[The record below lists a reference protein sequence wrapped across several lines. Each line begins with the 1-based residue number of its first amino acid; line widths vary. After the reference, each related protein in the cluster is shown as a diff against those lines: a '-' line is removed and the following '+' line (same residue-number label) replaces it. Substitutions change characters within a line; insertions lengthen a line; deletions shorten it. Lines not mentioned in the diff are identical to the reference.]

1 MLKSILAAPLLAAAV
16 MAPAQAAD
24 TVIINARI
32 HSMDGKGR
40 AADGGRVA
48 QGLCIANGRITLV
61 GSTAAARACIRPGT
75 RIIDAQGRLV
85 LPGLIDS
92 HMHALS
98 GSLADTGI
106 DFAAADT
113 PEKLQAALM
122 ALKAAS
128 PGTGPIQAR
137 GWQNHLFGPKGP
149 TAAELDAVFGDRIV
163 LIDSVDGHSTWYS
176 TAALKA
182 GGVTAATPDP
192 VPGSSF
198 WERDA
203 AGNPTGTARE
213 GADAEV
219 ARRLLRPT
227 AESYA
232 AAFRRWLPRALESGL
247 TGLFD
252 AGMGAPDEAAAYQLL
267 AGMEAAGQLPL
278 RYFSSTANRGE
289 ADDPVARL
297 LQLKARYGGRLL
309 RPTAVKLF
317 ADGVPEGHT
326 AYLLANYKDKAD
338 LNGQGFRGVPMM
350 TDAHLDARITAA
362 EKAGVPV
369 HVHAIGGAAVRQVLD
384 AVARARFAGLTGQRH
399 AIAHMDL
406 VDAADVPRFARL
418 NVVAQTSIQW
428 ATRDPSYDN
437 IGRFVGTDV
446 MEAAYPVKSLLAS
459 GAVQSFGTDW
469 PAAAYLST
477 WKPLTQIEVA
487 VTRRLPGRRDLPAR
501 NPQQALTVAQA
512 VRALT
517 FGSAYQLGV
526 ERELGSLEAGK
537 RADLVMLDRDIFTV
551 DPFTIAQARS
561 LLTMVD
567 GRVVWQAP

>member
-1 MLKSILAAPLLAAAV
+1 MLKFLGLAMLAAT
-16 MAPAQAAD
+16 PALAAD

-32 HSMDGKGR
+32 HSMDGRG
-40 AADGGRVA
+40 AAAAGGRVA
-48 QGLCIANGRITLV
+48 QGLCIENGRITAI
-61 GSTAAARACIRPGT
+61 GSTAMARACIRPGT
-75 RIIDAQGRLV
+75 RVIDAQRRLV

-113 PEKLQAALM
+113 PEKLAAALQ

-128 PGTGPIQAR
+128 PGSGPIQAR
-137 GWQNHLFGPKGP
+137 GWQNHLFGPTGP
-149 TAAELDAVFGDRIV
+149 TAAALDAVFGDRIV
-163 LIDSVDGHSTWYS
+163 LIESVDGHSSWYS

-182 GGVTAATPDP
+182 GGITAATPDP

-203 AGNPTGTARE
+203 AGHPTGTARE
-213 GADAEV
+213 GADAAM
-219 ARRLLRPT
+219 ARRLFAPT
-227 AESYA
+227 TAAYA

-252 AGMGAPDEAAAYQLL
+252 AGMAAPDEASAYRLL
-267 AGMEAAGQLPL
+267 AGLEAAGTLPL

-297 LQLKARYGGRLL
+297 LQLKAQYGGRLL

-326 AYLLANYKDKAD
+326 AFLLADYRDKAD
-338 LNGQGFRGVPMM
+338 FRGVPMM

-362 EKAGVPV
+362 ERAGVPV

-384 AVARARFAGLTGQRH
+384 AVARARFAGLNGQRH

-406 VDAADVPRFARL
+406 VDAADVPRFAKL

-446 MEAAYPVKSLLAS
+446 MEAAYPVKRLIAS

-501 NPQQALTVAQA
+501 NAAEALSVAQA

-526 ERELGSLEAGK
+526 ERELGSLEPGK
-537 RADLVMLDRDIFTV
+537 RADLVMLDRDIFRV

-567 GRVVWQAP
+567 GRVVWQAR

>member
-1 MLKSILAAPLLAAAV
+1 MLKSIIAAALI
-16 MAPAQAAD
+16 ASPALAAD

-32 HSMDGKGR
+32 HTMAGKGA

-48 QGLCIANGRITLV
+48 QGLCITNGRITQV
-61 GSTAAARACIRPGT
+61 GSTAQARACIRPGT
-75 RIIDAQGRLV
+75 RVIDAGGRLV

-113 PEKLQAALM
+113 PEKLQAALA

-128 PGTGPIQAR
+128 PSGGPIQAR
-137 GWQNHLFGPKGP
+137 GWQNHLFGPSGP
-149 TAAELDAVFGDRIV
+149 TAAALDAVFGDRIV
-163 LIDSVDGHSTWYS
+163 LIESVDGHSSWYS
-176 TAALKA
+176 SAALKA
-182 GGVTAATPDP
+182 GGISAATPDP

-213 GADAEV
+213 GADAEM
-219 ARRLLRPT
+219 ARRLFAPT
-227 AESYA
+227 MAAYA

-252 AGMGAPDEAAAYQLL
+252 AGMGAPDEASAYRLL

-289 ADDPVARL
+289 GDDPVARL
-297 LQLKARYGGRLL
+297 VRLRTDYGSRLL

-326 AYLLANYKDKAD
+326 AFLLANYKDKSD
-338 LNGQGFRGVPMM
+338 FKGVPMM

-362 EKAGVPV
+362 ERAGVPV

-384 AVARARFAGLTGQRH
+384 AVARARFAGLNGQRH

-406 VDAADVPRFARL
+406 VDPADVPRFAKL

-437 IGRFVGTDV
+437 IGRFVGTDL
-446 MEAAYPVKSLLAS
+446 MEGAYPVKSLIAS

-487 VTRRLPGRRDLPAR
+487 VTRRLPGRRDVPAR
-501 NPQQALTVAQA
+501 NPAEALSVAQA

-517 FGSAYQLGV
+517 HGSAWQLGV
-526 ERELGSLEAGK
+526 ERELGSLEVGK
-537 RADLVMLDRDIFTV
+537 RADLIMLDRDIFRI
-551 DPFTIAQARS
+551 DPSTIAAGRS

-567 GRVVWQAP
+567 GRVVWDAR

>member
-1 MLKSILAAPLLAAAV
+1 MLKTIIAALLAAT
-16 MAPAQAAD
+16 PALAAD
-24 TVIINARI
+24 TVILNARI
-32 HSMDGKGR
+32 HTMDGKGR
-40 AADGGRVA
+40 AADGGSVA
-48 QGLCIANGRITLV
+48 QALCIADGRITRV
-61 GSTAAARACIRPGT
+61 GSNAAARACIRPGT
-75 RIIDAQGRLV
+75 RVIDAQQRLV

-92 HMHALS
+92 HMHALM

-106 DFAAADT
+106 DFASADT
-113 PEKLQAALM
+113 PEALAAALR

-128 PGTGPIQAR
+128 PGNGPIQAR

-149 TAAELDAVFGDRIV
+149 NATELDAIFGDRIV
-163 LIDSVDGHSTWYS
+163 LIESVDGHSTWFS

-213 GADAEV
+213 GADADV
-219 ARRLLRPT
+219 ARRLIAATPARY
-227 AESYA
+227 E
-232 AAFRRWLPRALESGL
+232 AAFRRWLPRAAEAGL

-252 AGMGAPDEAAAYQLL
+252 AGMGAPEEASAYSLL
-267 AGMEAAGQLPL
+267 GAMEAAGQLPL

-289 ADDPVARL
+289 SDDPVARL
-297 LQLKARYGGRLL
+297 VGLKARYHGDYL

-326 AYLLANYKDKAD
+326 AFLLDAYKD
-338 LNGQGFRGVPMM
+338 QPGFRGQPMM

-362 EKAGVPV
+362 ERAGVPV
-369 HVHAIGGAAVRQVLD
+369 HIHAIGGAAVRQALD
-384 AVARARFAGLTGQRH
+384 AVARARAAGLTGQRH

-406 VDAADVPRFARL
+406 VDAADIPRFAKL
-418 NVVAQTSIQW
+418 NMVAQTSIQW

-437 IGRFVGTDV
+437 IGRFVGTDL
-446 MEAAYPVKSLLAS
+446 MEAAYPVRSLIAS

-469 PAAAYLST
+469 PAASYLST
-477 WKPLTQIEVA
+477 FKPLTQIEVA

-501 NPQQALTVAQA
+501 APGQAITVAQA
-512 VRALT
+512 VAGLTRA
-517 FGSAYQLGV
+517 SAHQLGV
-526 ERELGSLEAGK
+526 EAEFGSLEPGK
-537 RADLVMLDRDIFTV
+537 RADLVMLDRDIFRI
-551 DPFTIAQARS
+551 DPATIAAGRSVLTIVGGRTVWDAR
-561 LLTMVD
+561 
-567 GRVVWQAP
+567 

>member
-1 MLKSILAAPLLAAAV
+1 LLKTIIAALLAAT
-16 MAPAQAAD
+16 PALAAD
-24 TVIINARI
+24 TVILNARI
-32 HSMDGKGR
+32 HTMDGKGR
-40 AADGGRVA
+40 AADGGSVA
-48 QGLCIANGRITLV
+48 QALCIADGRITRV
-61 GSTAAARACIRPGT
+61 GSNAAARACIRPGT
-75 RIIDAQGRLV
+75 RVIDAQQRLV

-92 HMHALS
+92 HMHALM

-106 DFAAADT
+106 DFASADT
-113 PEKLQAALM
+113 PEALAAALR

-128 PGTGPIQAR
+128 PGNGPIQAR

-149 TAAELDAVFGDRIV
+149 NATELDAIFGDRIV
-163 LIDSVDGHSTWYS
+163 LIESVDGHSTWFS

-213 GADAEV
+213 GADADV
-219 ARRLLRPT
+219 ARRLIAATPARY
-227 AESYA
+227 E
-232 AAFRRWLPRALESGL
+232 AAFRRWLPRAAEAGL

-252 AGMGAPDEAAAYQLL
+252 AGMGAPEEASAYSLL
-267 AGMEAAGQLPL
+267 GAMEAAGQLPL

-289 ADDPVARL
+289 SDDPVARL
-297 LQLKARYGGRLL
+297 VGLKARYHGDYL

-326 AYLLANYKDKAD
+326 AFLLDAYKD
-338 LNGQGFRGVPMM
+338 QPGFRGQPMM

-362 EKAGVPV
+362 ERAGVPV
-369 HVHAIGGAAVRQVLD
+369 HIHAIGGAAVRQALD
-384 AVARARFAGLTGQRH
+384 AVARARAAGLTGQRH

-406 VDAADVPRFARL
+406 VDAADIPRFAKL
-418 NVVAQTSIQW
+418 NMVAQTSIQW

-437 IGRFVGTDV
+437 IGRFVGTDL
-446 MEAAYPVKSLLAS
+446 MEAAYPVRSLIAS

-469 PAAAYLST
+469 PAASYLST
-477 WKPLTQIEVA
+477 FKPLTQIEVA

-501 NPQQALTVAQA
+501 APGQAITVAQA
-512 VRALT
+512 VAGLTRA
-517 FGSAYQLGV
+517 SAHQLGV
-526 ERELGSLEAGK
+526 EAEFGSLEPGK
-537 RADLVMLDRDIFTV
+537 RADLVMLDRDIFRV
-551 DPFTIAQARS
+551 DPATIAAGRSVLTIVGGRTVWDAR
-561 LLTMVD
+561 
-567 GRVVWQAP
+567 

>member
-1 MLKSILAAPLLAAAV
+1 MLKSIIAALLAAT
-16 MAPAQAAD
+16 PALAAD
-24 TVIINARI
+24 TVILNARI
-32 HSMDGKGR
+32 HTMDGKGR
-40 AADGGRVA
+40 AADGGSVA
-48 QGLCIANGRITLV
+48 QALCVADGRITRL
-61 GSTAAARACIRPGT
+61 GSNAAARACIRPGT
-75 RIIDAQGRLV
+75 RVIDAQQRLV

-98 GSLADTGI
+98 GAFADTGI
-106 DFAAADT
+106 DFASADT
-113 PEKLQAALM
+113 PEKLAAALQ

-128 PGTGPIQAR
+128 PGSGPVQAR

-163 LIDSVDGHSTWYS
+163 LIGSVDGHSTWYS

-182 GGVTAATPDP
+182 GGVSAATSDP

-213 GADAEV
+213 GADADVE
-219 ARRLLRPT
+219 RRLIAATP
-227 AESYA
+227 AAYE
-232 AAFRRWLPRALESGL
+232 AAFRRWLPRAAEAGL

-252 AGMGAPDEAAAYQLL
+252 AGMGAPDEASAYGLL
-267 AGMEAAGQLPL
+267 GAMEAAGQLPL

-297 LQLKARYGGRLL
+297 VGLKARFHSDHL

-326 AYLLANYKDKAD
+326 AFLLDPYKDQPESR
-338 LNGQGFRGVPMM
+338 GQPMM
-350 TDAHLDARITAA
+350 TDAHLDARISAA
-362 EKAGVPV
+362 ERAGVPV
-369 HVHAIGGAAVRQVLD
+369 HIHAIGGAAVRQALD
-384 AVARARFAGLTGQRH
+384 AVARARATGLNGQRH

-406 VDAADVPRFARL
+406 VDAADIPRFAKL
-418 NVVAQTSIQW
+418 NMVAQTSIQW

-437 IGRFVGTDV
+437 IGRFVGTDL
-446 MEAAYPVKSLLAS
+446 MEAAYPVRSLIAS

-469 PAAAYLST
+469 PAASYLST
-477 WKPLTQIEVA
+477 FKPLTQIEVA

-501 NPQQALTVAQA
+501 APGQAISVAQA
-512 VRALT
+512 VAGLTRA
-517 FGSAYQLGV
+517 SAHQLGV
-526 ERELGSLEAGK
+526 EAELGSLEPGK
-537 RADLVMLDRDIFTV
+537 RADLVMLDRDIFRI
-551 DPFTIAQARS
+551 DPYSIAAGRS
-561 LLTMVD
+561 VLTMV
-567 GRVVWQAP
+567 GGWTVWDAR

>member
-1 MLKSILAAPLLAAAV
+1 MLKSIITAMLAAS
-16 MAPAQAAD
+16 PALAAD

-32 HSMDGKGR
+32 HTMAGKG
-40 AADGGRVA
+40 ATADGGRVV
-48 QGLCIANGRITLV
+48 QGLCIANGRITQV
-61 GSTAAARACIRPGT
+61 GNTAQARACIRPGT
-75 RIIDAQGRLV
+75 RVIDAGGRLV

-113 PEKLQAALM
+113 PEKLQAAL
-122 ALKAAS
+122 AELKAAS

-137 GWQNHLFGPKGP
+137 GWQNHLFGPQGP
-149 TAAELDAVFGDRIV
+149 TAAALDAVFGDRIV
-163 LIDSVDGHSTWYS
+163 LIESVDGHSSWYS

-182 GGVTAATPDP
+182 GGISAATPDP

-213 GADAEV
+213 GADADM
-219 ARRLLRPT
+219 ARRLFAPT
-227 AESYA
+227 MAAYA

-252 AGMGAPDEAAAYQLL
+252 AGMGAPDEASAYRLL

-289 ADDPVARL
+289 GDDPVARL
-297 LQLKARYGGRLL
+297 VRLKADYGSRLL

-326 AYLLANYKDKAD
+326 AFLLANYKDKAD
-338 LNGQGFRGVPMM
+338 FKGIAMM

-406 VDAADVPRFARL
+406 VDPADVPRFAKL

-437 IGRFVGTDV
+437 IGRFVGADL
-446 MEAAYPVKSLLAS
+446 MEGAYPVKSLIAS

-501 NPQQALTVAQA
+501 NAGEALSVAQA

-517 FGSAYQLGV
+517 HGSAWQLGV
-526 ERELGSLEAGK
+526 ERELGSLEVGK
-537 RADLVMLDRDIFTV
+537 RADLVMLDRNIFRT
-551 DPFTIAQARS
+551 DPFTIAGARS
-561 LLTMVD
+561 LMTMVD
-567 GRVVWQAP
+567 GRVVWDAR

>member
-1 MLKSILAAPLLAAAV
+1 LLKTIIAALLAAT
-16 MAPAQAAD
+16 PALAAD
-24 TVIINARI
+24 TVILNARI
-32 HSMDGKGR
+32 HTMDGKGR
-40 AADGGRVA
+40 AADGGSVA
-48 QGLCIANGRITLV
+48 QALCIADGRIARV
-61 GSTAAARACIRPGT
+61 GSNAAARACIRPGT
-75 RIIDAQGRLV
+75 RVIDAQQRLV

-92 HMHALS
+92 HMHALM

-106 DFAAADT
+106 DFASADT
-113 PEKLQAALM
+113 PEALTAALR

-128 PGTGPIQAR
+128 PGNGPIQAR

-149 TAAELDAVFGDRIV
+149 NATELDAIFGDRIV
-163 LIDSVDGHSTWYS
+163 LIESVDGHSTWFS

-213 GADAEV
+213 GADADV
-219 ARRLLRPT
+219 ARRLIAATPARY
-227 AESYA
+227 E
-232 AAFRRWLPRALESGL
+232 AAFRRWLPRAAEAGL

-252 AGMGAPDEAAAYQLL
+252 AGMGAPEEASAYSLL
-267 AGMEAAGQLPL
+267 GAMEAAGQLPL

-297 LQLKARYGGRLL
+297 VGLKARYHGDYL

-326 AYLLANYKDKAD
+326 AFLLDAYKD
-338 LNGQGFRGVPMM
+338 QPGFRGQPMM

-362 EKAGVPV
+362 ERAGVPV
-369 HVHAIGGAAVRQVLD
+369 HIHAIGGAAVRQALD
-384 AVARARFAGLTGQRH
+384 AVARARAAGLTGQRH

-406 VDAADVPRFARL
+406 VDAADIPRFAKL
-418 NVVAQTSIQW
+418 NMVAQTSIQW

-437 IGRFVGTDV
+437 IGRFVGTDL
-446 MEAAYPVKSLLAS
+446 MEAAYPVRSLIAS

-469 PAAAYLST
+469 PAASYLST
-477 WKPLTQIEVA
+477 FKPLTQIEVA

-501 NPQQALTVAQA
+501 APGQAITVAQA
-512 VRALT
+512 VAGLTRA
-517 FGSAYQLGV
+517 SAHQLGV
-526 ERELGSLEAGK
+526 EAEFGSLEPGK
-537 RADLVMLDRDIFTV
+537 RADLVMLDRDIFRV
-551 DPFTIAQARS
+551 DPATIAAGRSVLTIVGGRTVWDAR
-561 LLTMVD
+561 
-567 GRVVWQAP
+567 

>member
-1 MLKSILAAPLLAAAV
+1 MLKPIIAALLAAT
-16 MAPAQAAD
+16 PALAAD
-24 TVIINARI
+24 TVILNARI
-32 HSMDGKGR
+32 HTMDGKGR
-40 AADGGRVA
+40 ASDGGRVA
-48 QGLCIANGRITLV
+48 QGLCIADGRITAL
-61 GSTAAARACIRPGT
+61 GSNAQARRCIRPGT
-75 RIIDAQGRLV
+75 QVINAEGRLV

-92 HMHALS
+92 HMHGLSGALS
-98 GSLADTGI
+98 ETGI
-106 DFAAADT
+106 DFASADT
-113 PEKLQAALM
+113 PEKLAAALA
-122 ALKAAS
+122 ALKAANPGNS
-128 PGTGPIQAR
+128 PIRAR
-137 GWQNHLFGPKGP
+137 GWQNHLFGPRGP
-149 TAAELDAVFGDRIV
+149 TAADLDAVFGNRIV
-163 LIDSVDGHSTWYS
+163 MIDSVDGHSTWYS

-219 ARRLLRPT
+219 ARKLFEPT
-227 AESYA
+227 TAAYA
-232 AAFRRWLPRALESGL
+232 AAYRRWLPQALEAGL
-247 TGLFD
+247 TGYFD
-252 AGMGAPDEAAAYQLL
+252 AGMGAPDEASAYRLL
-267 AGMEAAGQLPL
+267 GAMEAAGQLPL
-278 RYFSSTANRGE
+278 RVFSSTANRGE

-297 LQLKARYGGRLL
+297 VSLKARYGGAML

-326 AYLLANYKDKAD
+326 AFLLDAYRD
-338 LNGQGFRGVPMM
+338 QPGFRGLPMM
-350 TDAHLDARITAA
+350 TDAHLDARIMAA

-384 AVARARFAGLTGQRH
+384 AVARARFAGLTSQRH

-406 VDAADVPRFARL
+406 VDAADIARFGKL

-437 IGRFVGTDV
+437 IGRFVGTDL
-446 MEAAYPVKSLLAS
+446 MEAAYPVKRLIDS

-501 NPQQALTVAQA
+501 NAAEALTVAQA
-512 VRALT
+512 VAGLTRA
-517 FGSAYQLGV
+517 SAWQLGV
-526 ERELGSLEAGK
+526 EAELGSLEVGK
-537 RADLVMLDRDIFTV
+537 RADLVMLDRDIFRA

-561 LLTMVD
+561 LLTMVG
-567 GRVVWQAP
+567 GRVVWQAR

>member
-1 MLKSILAAPLLAAAV
+1 MLKIFVAAALAAT
-16 MAPAQAAD
+16 PALAAD

-32 HSMDGKGR
+32 HTMDGRGP
-40 AADGGRVA
+40 AASGGRVA
-48 QGLCIANGRITLV
+48 QGLCIADGRITHV
-61 GSTAAARACIRPGT
+61 GSTVSARACIRAGT
-75 RIIDAQGRLV
+75 RVIDAGGRLV

-98 GSLADTGI
+98 GALAETGI

-113 PEKLQAALM
+113 PDKLAAALA

-128 PGTGPIQAR
+128 PGSGPIRAR
-137 GWQNHLFGPKGP
+137 GWQNHLFGANGP
-149 TAAELDAVFGDRIV
+149 TAAQLDAVFGDRIV
-163 LIDSVDGHSTWYS
+163 AIESVDGHSTWYS
-176 TAALKA
+176 SAALKA

-219 ARRLLRPT
+219 AARLFIATP
-227 AESYA
+227 AAYE

-252 AGMGAPDEAAAYQLL
+252 AGMAAPDEGAAYRLL
-267 AGMEAAGQLPL
+267 AGMDAAGQLPL

-289 ADDPVARL
+289 SDEPVARL
-297 LQLKARYGGRLL
+297 LDYRARFAGRML

-326 AYLLANYKDKAD
+326 AWLLGDYRDKA
-338 LNGQGFRGVPMM
+338 GFKGVPMM
-350 TDAHLDARITAA
+350 TDAHLDARIGAA
-362 EKAGVPV
+362 ERAGVPV

-384 AVARARFAGLTGQRH
+384 AVARARAAGLARQRH

-406 VDAADVPRFARL
+406 VDAADIPRFARL

-437 IGRFVGTDV
+437 IGRFVGTDL
-446 MEAAYPVKSLLAS
+446 MEAAYPVKSLIAS

-469 PAAAYLST
+469 PAASYLST

-501 NPQQALTVAQA
+501 AAAQALSVAQA
-512 VRALT
+512 VAALT
-517 FGSAYQLGV
+517 RGSAYQLGA
-526 ERELGSLEAGK
+526 ERELGSIEPGK
-537 RADLVMLDRDIFTV
+537 RADLIMLDRDIFRV
-551 DPFTIAQARS
+551 DPFTIAAGRS

>member
-1 MLKSILAAPLLAAAV
+1 MHKLILAAALAAV
-16 MAPAQAAD
+16 PAMAAD
-24 TVIINARI
+24 SVILNARV
-32 HSMDGKGR
+32 HTMDASGNPQ
-40 AADGGRVA
+40 DGGRVA
-48 QGLCIANGRITLV
+48 EGLCISDGRITAV
-61 GSTAAARACIRPGT
+61 GSTAQVRRCIRPGT
-75 RIIDAQGRLV
+75 RVIDAGGRLV
-85 LPGLIDS
+85 LPGFIDS

-98 GSLADTGI
+98 GSLAETGI
-106 DFAAADT
+106 DFASADT
-113 PEKLQAALM
+113 PERLAA
-122 ALKAAS
+122 ALKALKDAS
-128 PGTGPIQAR
+128 PGSGPIQAR

-149 TAAELDAVFGDRIV
+149 TAAQLDAVFGDRIV
-163 LIDSVDGHSTWYS
+163 LIESVDGHSTWYS
-176 TAALKA
+176 SAALKA

-219 ARRLLRPT
+219 ARRLIQPT
-227 AESYA
+227 TTSYE

-252 AGMGAPDEAAAYQLL
+252 AGMGAPDEASAYAIL
-267 AGMEAAGQLPL
+267 AGMEAAGDLPL
-278 RYFSSTANRGE
+278 RYFTSTPNRGE

-297 LQLKARYGGRLL
+297 VALKARFTGPML

-326 AYLLANYKDKAD
+326 AYLLAAYKDQP
-338 LNGQGFRGVPMM
+338 GSRGIPMM

-369 HVHAIGGAAVRQVLD
+369 HVHAIGGGAVRQVLD
-384 AVARARFAGLTGQRH
+384 AVARARFAGLTSQRH

-406 VDAADVPRFARL
+406 VDAADLPRFARL
-418 NVVAQTSIQW
+418 GVVAQTSIQW
-428 ATRDPSYDN
+428 ATRDPSFDN
-437 IGRFVGTDV
+437 IGRFVGTDL
-446 MEAAYPVKSLLAS
+446 MEAAYPVKSLIAS

-469 PAAAYLST
+469 PAASYLST

-501 NPQQALTVAQA
+501 NPGEALSVAQA
-512 VRALT
+512 VAGLTRA
-517 FGSAYQLGV
+517 SAWQLGV
-526 ERELGSLEAGK
+526 EKELGSLEPGK
-537 RADLVMLDRDIFTV
+537 RADLVMLDRDIFRI
-551 DPFTIAQARS
+551 DPFTIAQGQA
-561 LLTMVD
+561 LLVMVG
-567 GRVVWQAP
+567 GRVVRDARPGPVSGL

>member
-1 MLKSILAAPLLAAAV
+1 MLKNIIAALLAAT
-16 MAPAQAAD
+16 PALAAD
-24 TVIINARI
+24 TVILNARI
-32 HSMDGKGR
+32 HTMDGNGR
-40 AADGGRVA
+40 PDDGGRMA
-48 QGLCIANGRITLV
+48 QGLCIADGRITTV
-61 GSTAAARACIRPGT
+61 GGNAAARRCIRPGT
-75 RIIDAQGRLV
+75 RVIDAQGRLV
-85 LPGLIDS
+85 LPGFIDS

-98 GSLADTGI
+98 GSLAETGI
-106 DFAAADT
+106 DFASADT
-113 PEKLQAALM
+113 PETLAAALQ
-122 ALKAAS
+122 ALKAAN
-128 PGTGPIQAR
+128 PGNGPIRAR

-149 TAAELDAVFGDRIV
+149 TSAELDAVFGNRIV
-163 LIDSVDGHSTWYS
+163 MIDSVDGHSTWYS

-182 GGVTAATPDP
+182 GRVNAATTDP

-213 GADAEV
+213 GADADV
-219 ARRLLRPT
+219 ARKLFEPT
-227 AESYA
+227 PASYE

-252 AGMGAPDEAAAYQLL
+252 AGMGAPDEASAYRILS
-267 AGMEAAGQLPL
+267 GMEAAGQLPL
-278 RYFSSTANRGE
+278 RYFTSTPNRGE

-297 LQLKARYGGRLL
+297 VSLKARFTGPML

-326 AYLLANYKDKAD
+326 AFLLDAYRDRPGEK
-338 LNGQGFRGVPMM
+338 GIPMM

-362 EKAGVPV
+362 ERAGLPV

-406 VDAADVPRFARL
+406 VDAADVPRFAKL

-428 ATRDPSYDN
+428 ATRDPSYEN
-437 IGRFVGTDV
+437 IGRFVGSDL
-446 MEAAYPVKSLLAS
+446 MEAAYPVKSLIAA

-469 PAAAYLST
+469 PAASYLST

-487 VTRRLPGRRDLPAR
+487 VTRRLPGRRNAPAR
-501 NPQQALTVAQA
+501 NPGEALSVAQA
-512 VRALT
+512 VAGLTRA
-517 FGSAYQLGV
+517 SAYQLGV
-526 ERELGSLEAGK
+526 EDELGSIAPGK
-537 RADLVMLDRDIFTV
+537 RADLVMLDRDIFRI
-551 DPFTIAQARS
+551 DPFTIAQGQAV
-561 LLTMVD
+561 LVMVG
-567 GRVVWQAP
+567 GRVMRDAR

>member
-1 MLKSILAAPLLAAAV
+1 MLKILGLAMLAAT
-16 MAPAQAAD
+16 PALAAD
-24 TVIINARI
+24 TVILNARI
-32 HSMDGKGR
+32 HTMDGHGP
-40 AADGGRVA
+40 AADGGRIA
-48 QGLCIANGRITLV
+48 QGLCIDNGRITTV
-61 GSTAAARACIRPGT
+61 GSTAQARACITPGT
-75 RIIDAQGRLV
+75 RVIDARGRLV

-113 PEKLQAALM
+113 PEKLAAALQ

-176 TAALKA
+176 TAALQA

-219 ARRLLRPT
+219 SRRLLRPT
-227 AESYA
+227 PASYA

-267 AGMEAAGQLPL
+267 AGMEAAGELPL

-289 ADDPVARL
+289 ADDPVTRL

-326 AYLLANYKDKAD
+326 AFLLANYKDMAD
-338 LNGQGFRGVPMM
+338 LAGGGFRGVPMM

-362 EKAGVPV
+362 ERAGVPV

-384 AVARARFAGLTGQRH
+384 AVARARAAGLTGQRH

-501 NPQQALTVAQA
+501 NPAEALTVAQA

-517 FGSAYQLGV
+517 FGSAWQLGV
-526 ERELGSLEAGK
+526 ERELGSLEVGK
-537 RADLVMLDRDIFTV
+537 RADLVMLDRDIFRV

-567 GRVVWQAP
+567 GRVVWQVP

>member
-1 MLKSILAAPLLAAAV
+1 MLKTIIAALLAAT
-16 MAPAQAAD
+16 PALAAD
-24 TVIINARI
+24 TVILNARI
-32 HSMDGKGR
+32 HTMDGKGR
-40 AADGGRVA
+40 AADGGSVA
-48 QGLCIANGRITLV
+48 QALCIADGRITRV
-61 GSTAAARACIRPGT
+61 GSNAAARACIRPGT
-75 RIIDAQGRLV
+75 RVIDAQQRLV

-92 HMHALS
+92 HMHALM

-106 DFAAADT
+106 DFASADT
-113 PEKLQAALM
+113 PEALAAALR

-128 PGTGPIQAR
+128 PGNGPIQAR

-149 TAAELDAVFGDRIV
+149 NATELDAIFGDRIV
-163 LIDSVDGHSTWYS
+163 LIESVDGHSTWFS

-213 GADAEV
+213 GADADV
-219 ARRLLRPT
+219 ARRLIAATPARY
-227 AESYA
+227 E
-232 AAFRRWLPRALESGL
+232 AAFRRWLPRAAEAGL

-252 AGMGAPDEAAAYQLL
+252 AGMGAPEEASAYSLL
-267 AGMEAAGQLPL
+267 GAMEAAGQLPL

-289 ADDPVARL
+289 SDDPVARL
-297 LQLKARYGGRLL
+297 VGLKARYHGDYL

-326 AYLLANYKDKAD
+326 AFLLDAYKD
-338 LNGQGFRGVPMM
+338 QPGFRGQPMM

-362 EKAGVPV
+362 ERAGVPV
-369 HVHAIGGAAVRQVLD
+369 HIHAIGGAAVRQALD
-384 AVARARFAGLTGQRH
+384 AVARARAAGLTGQRH

-406 VDAADVPRFARL
+406 VDAADIPRFAKL
-418 NVVAQTSIQW
+418 NMVAQTSIQW

-437 IGRFVGTDV
+437 IGRFVGTDL
-446 MEAAYPVKSLLAS
+446 MEAAYPVRSLIAS

-469 PAAAYLST
+469 PAASYLST
-477 WKPLTQIEVA
+477 FKPLTQIEVA

-501 NPQQALTVAQA
+501 APGQAITVAQA
-512 VRALT
+512 VAGLTRA
-517 FGSAYQLGV
+517 SAHQLGV
-526 ERELGSLEAGK
+526 EAEFGSLEPGK
-537 RADLVMLDRDIFTV
+537 RADLVMLDRDIFRV
-551 DPFTIAQARS
+551 DPATIAAGRSVLTIVGGRTVWDAR
-561 LLTMVD
+561 
-567 GRVVWQAP
+567 

>member
-1 MLKSILAAPLLAAAV
+1 MPKHMLTLVIAAALW
-16 MAPAQAAD
+16 ASPALAAD
-24 TVIINARI
+24 TVILGARI
-32 HSMDGKGR
+32 HTMDGQGS
-40 AADGGRVA
+40 AAAGGRIA
-48 QGLCIANGRITLV
+48 QGLCIANGRITAV
-61 GSTAAARACIRPGT
+61 GSNARARRCIRPGT
-75 RIIDAQGRLV
+75 QVIDAQGRLV
-85 LPGLIDS
+85 LPGFIDS

-98 GSLADTGI
+98 GSLAETGI
-106 DFAAADT
+106 DFASADT
-113 PEKLQAALM
+113 PEKLAAALD

-137 GWQNHLFGPKGP
+137 GWQNHLFGPQGP
-149 TAAELDAVFGDRIV
+149 TATQLDAVFGDRIV
-163 LIDSVDGHSTWYS
+163 LIESVDGHSTWYS
-176 TAALKA
+176 SAALKA
-182 GGVTAATPDP
+182 GGVSVATPDP

-203 AGNPTGTARE
+203 AGHPTGTARE

-219 ARRLLRPT
+219 ARKLIQPT
-227 AESYA
+227 TSAYA

-252 AGMGAPDEAAAYQLL
+252 AGMGAPDEASAYGVLS
-267 AGMEAAGQLPL
+267 AMEAAGELPL
-278 RYFSSTANRGE
+278 RYFTSTPNRGE

-297 LQLKARYGGRLL
+297 VQLKARYRGDHL

-326 AYLLANYKDKAD
+326 AYLLDAYRDRP
-338 LNGQGFRGVPMM
+338 GERGVPMM

-362 EKAGVPV
+362 ERAGVPV

-384 AVARARFAGLTGQRH
+384 AVARARFAGLTAQRH

-406 VDAADVPRFARL
+406 VDAADVPRFAKL
-418 NVVAQTSIQW
+418 GVVAQTSIQW

-437 IGRFVGTDV
+437 IGRFVGSDL
-446 MEAAYPVKSLLAS
+446 MEAAYPVKSLIAS

-469 PAAAYLST
+469 PAASYLST

-501 NPQQALTVAQA
+501 NPGQALTVAQA
-512 VRALT
+512 VAGLTRA
-517 FGSAYQLGV
+517 SAYQLGV
-526 ERELGSLEAGK
+526 EAELGSIEVGK
-537 RADLVMLDRDIFTV
+537 RADLVMLDRDIFRI
-551 DPFTIAQARS
+551 DPFTIAAGQA
-561 LLTMVD
+561 LLVMVGGWTVRD
-567 GRVVWQAP
+567 AR